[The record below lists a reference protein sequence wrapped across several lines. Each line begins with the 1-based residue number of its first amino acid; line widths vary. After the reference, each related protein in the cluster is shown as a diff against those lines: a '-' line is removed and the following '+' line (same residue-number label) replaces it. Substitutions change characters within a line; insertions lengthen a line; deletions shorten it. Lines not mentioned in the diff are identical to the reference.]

1 MAFESKRVTQL
12 DELTSL
18 SPSDYYVIVDASD
31 LTQGADGTTK
41 KISHA
46 TLLGVFGGGG
56 ASPTTDAG
64 DLVTGTLSDAR
75 LSVNVTRKGNTFNGT
90 NQLVQ
95 LDGTGKYPSNDGSQI
110 TNLNA
115 SNIASG
121 EINDNRI
128 PSTVAR
134 TRRIITPV
142 NIPTGVSLTDAQ
154 TNHIFR
160 VAHATGTVVFNLGP
174 TITPGAFFTI
184 CTMSVGDVQ
193 ISSASGLIIQPS
205 ALGNVSLPGRIAG
218 GRRVEIVCLEPNVFI
233 VSGDLI

>member
-12 DELTSL
+12 DELTTL

-31 LTQGADGTTK
+31 VTQGTDGTTK
-41 KISHA
+41 KVSHN
-46 TLLGVFGGGG
+46 TLLSVFGGGG

-64 DLVTGTLSDAR
+64 DLVTGTLADAR
-75 LSVNVTRKGNTFNGT
+75 LSVNVTRQGNTFNGT
-90 NQLVQ
+90 SQLVQ

-115 SNIASG
+115 SNISSG

-134 TRRIITPV
+134 TRRIITPL
-142 NIPTGVSLTDAQ
+142 NTATSVSLTDTQ

-160 VAHATGTVVFNLGP
+160 VAHITGTVVFNLEP

-193 ISSASGLIIQPS
+193 INSASGLIIQPT
-205 ALGNVSLPGRIAG
+205 ATGAVSLPGRITG
-218 GRRVEIVCLEPNVFI
+218 GRRVEIVCVEANVFI
-233 VSGDLI
+233 VSGDL

>member
-1 MAFESKRVTQL
+1 MAFKPERTSEL
-12 DELTSL
+12 DELLLADLSL
-18 SPSDYYVIVDASD
+18 DDEYIIVDKSD
-31 LTQGADGTTK
+31 TAQGKTK
-41 KISHA
+41 KIKHS
-46 TLLGVFGGGG
+46 TLLAAFGGV
-56 ASPTTDAG
+56 PTTDAG

-75 LSVNVTRKGNTFNGT
+75 LSVNVTRQGNTFNGT
-90 NQLVQ
+90 NQLVR

-128 PSTVAR
+128 PSTIAR

-142 NIPTGVSLTDAQ
+142 NTATGVSLTDAQ

-160 VAHATGTVVFNLGP
+160 VAHATGTVVFNLEP